1 MSKISLYF
9 RNRPALESSV
19 KQPTVTTL
27 TEFHKGAQ
35 KESEKSPNTESESL
49 CLI

>member
-19 KQPTVTTL
+19 KKQTVPNL

-35 KESEKSPNTESESL
+35 KESEKSPTAESERL